1 MGWWINAQSRLGK
14 WPKVKLLQTKK
25 HANPKGEIKTIL
37 YSEVDRS
44 TIKSELIWEVCARI
58 LTLVRSWVALLCFK
72 KQVLHMKTKKG
83 INVFAHGKILSFFA
97 FLECRNHIN

>member
-44 TIKSELIWEVCARI
+44 TIKSELI
-58 LTLVRSWVALLCFK
+58 
-72 KQVLHMKTKKG
+72 
-83 INVFAHGKILSFFA
+83 
-97 FLECRNHIN
+97 